1 MSYIGPVSP
10 SQLIRRARLDAGL
23 TQAQLATR
31 LGTTQSAVARL
42 ERAKANVTVDTLD
55 RALRETGHRLSL
67 SALPHKSNVDSTLLA
82 RNLRLSPAERLA
94 SFETAHREISELVA
108 LAKGARDG

>member
-1 MSYIGPVSP
+1 MTP

-23 TQAQLATR
+23 TQVQLAKR
-31 LGTTQSAVARL
+31 RGTTQSAVARL
-42 ERAKANVTVDTLD
+42 ERAKANLTIGMLD

-67 SALPHKSNVDSTLLA
+67 SALPHKSNVDRTLLA

-94 SFETAHREISELVA
+94 SFETAHREVGELVS